1 LEPHNVKD
9 AGRLAIIPRTSLQ
22 DGAIEISLSGD
33 TTADALAEA
42 RGFVGIAFR
51 VSGDGTHFGCF
62 YLRPNGRSED
72 QLQRNHSTQ
81 YISVPGFPWN
91 KLRAES
97 PGKYEP
103 PGTDCE
109 RSQECGEER
118 TQEQANPSHNN
129 SPLARF

>member
-1 LEPHNVKD
+1 LELHNVKAEAVNYQGRAAVRVKDAAAADVED
-9 AGRLAIIPRTSLQ
+9 AGRLAIIPGTSLQ

-33 TTADALAEA
+33 TTADALAQA

-81 YISVPGFPWN
+81 YISVPGFP
-91 KLRAES
+91 
-97 PGKYEP
+97 
-103 PGTDCE
+103 
-109 RSQECGEER
+109 
-118 TQEQANPSHNN
+118 
-129 SPLARF
+129 